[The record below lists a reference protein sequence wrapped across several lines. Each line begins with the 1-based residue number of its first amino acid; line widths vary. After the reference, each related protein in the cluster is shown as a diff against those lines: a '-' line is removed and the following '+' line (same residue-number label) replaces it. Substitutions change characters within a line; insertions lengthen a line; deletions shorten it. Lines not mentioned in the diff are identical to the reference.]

1 LALISQ
7 DRPNMK
13 IRPLTAA
20 FLIMII
26 LIGLY
31 APFTSAQTLTKT
43 DFQQQT
49 FTKTLDY
56 YDYVRQYATNNN
68 LTLPANFNQTHA
80 NMYMT
85 YINNSGVQLLYA
97 GLEGLS
103 NNSDTLRIP
112 MQSILMHY
120 KTNTFRDVLSASTFL
135 MLLAFNETTNSI
147 YPNSPD
153 QKDTLYAS
161 FSLGFDLTTFNNTL
175 PNLNSKTT
183 TIPLVTSANGLE
195 YTWGMQYTNLTAL
208 WWRTWLNSNDTSFN
222 SSVFP
227 VAISTYDELTFNYKL
242 TIDPIAGTATLQEN
256 HIIGRM
262 RDLIVGV
269 IPLLWTHYNST
280 GEYGMLGRKISD
292 QTIYNYI
299 ENQGIKMSILNLQTS
314 ILADHTTYSQIT
326 TNQDSQTETTAN
338 IASIST
344 FTEDGQKI
352 STTNFSN
359 KQTYNLYNYT
369 ADSTETTF
377 NSYDSLTRTISAAG
391 FADESGL
398 YAYHVSLM
406 KLLPL
411 TVAHICPE
419 LYAKAI
425 TTIGN
430 ITKADYFYSISYP
443 TYSGYKIE
451 HDPTFIA
458 YITPQGTQQ
467 STSPI
472 ETTSPSTSLSAE
484 PTGTQTSNNP
494 SNSNGTIITV
504 MAIVAIVAIVAVV
517 VLLMRHKKT
526 KN

>member
-1 LALISQ
+1 
-7 DRPNMK
+7 MK
-13 IRPLTAA
+13 TR
-20 FLIMII
+20 FLSCIFFII
-26 LIGLY
+26 IVLIGLCI
-31 APFTSAQTLTKT
+31 PFVSAQTLTKS
-43 DFQQQT
+43 DFEQQT
-49 FTKTLDY
+49 FAKTVDY
-56 YDYVRQYATNNN
+56 YDYVREYATANN
-68 LTLPANFNQTHA
+68 LTLPINFDQTHA

-97 GLEGLS
+97 GLEGIS

-183 TIPLVTSANGLE
+183 AIPLVTSTNNLE
-195 YTWGMQYTNLTAL
+195 YTWGIQYTNLTAL
-208 WWRTWLNSNDTSFN
+208 WWHTWLNSNDTNFN

-326 TNQDSQTETTAN
+326 TNQNAQTETTTN

-369 ADSTETTF
+369 TDSTETSF
-377 NSYDSLTRTISAAG
+377 KSYDSLTRTISAAG
-391 FADESGL
+391 FADESSL
-398 YAYHVSLM
+398 YAYHVGLM
-406 KLLPL
+406 KTLPL
-411 TVAHICPE
+411 TVAHIYPE
-419 LYAKAI
+419 LYTKAI

-451 HDPTFIA
+451 HDPTFTA
-458 YITPQGTQQ
+458 YITPPGTQQ
-467 STSPI
+467 ATSPTETTAPSTSTSPQ
-472 ETTSPSTSLSAE
+472 
-484 PTGTQTSNNP
+484 PTNTQTSNNP
-494 SNSNGTIITV
+494 NNNITIIA
-504 MAIVAIVAIVAVV
+504 AITITTIIAVIAVV
-517 VLLMRHKKT
+517 VLMKRRKKT
-526 KN
+526 PR